1 MRRFAPIFLVL
12 FLLLLLPVLR
22 PAREPI
28 PDSEIAQVSRALG
41 VGVSAGTVVS
51 CSDSHGGFHGDGLT
65 FIEIAFPDDGFGGIV
80 RGQWRALP
88 LSGNLQAL
96 VYGVSGVG
104 PISPGTGS
112 PAFPVSRTGTITL
125 RTVRPRAPTPG
136 ATSRSSG
143 APPTTSPLPSTTRM
157 PGRCTTAP
165 STPEE
170 RPGGQNAEKRSC
182 FRSSFFTPFPPGP
195 PAPPPGGSAD
205 IPARPGSPPRSDAP
219 RQRSSPPAGNRP
231 HPPRP
236 PPH

>member
-1 MRRFAPIFLVL
+1 MRRFAPIFLAL

-28 PDSEIAQVSRALG
+28 PDSEIARVSRALG

-104 PISPGTGS
+104 PYITRDGIACFPRVQNGYYYFEDRQAEGT
-112 PAFPVSRTGTITL
+112 
-125 RTVRPRAPTPG
+125 
-136 ATSRSSG
+136 
-143 APPTTSPLPSTTRM
+143 
-157 PGRCTTAP
+157 
-165 STPEE
+165 
-170 RPGGQNAEKRSC
+170 
-182 FRSSFFTPFPPGP
+182 
-195 PAPPPGGSAD
+195 D
-205 IPARPGSPPRSDAP
+205 PRSDFALF
-219 RQRSSPPAGNRP
+219 RRASYNVTVAIYDTDARTLYYCAFDT
-231 HPPRP
+231 
-236 PPH
+236 